1 MRFDGGRPCLDLM
14 ATWSARRPYERLL
27 TPEQLSTWL
36 AGAGV
41 LAAADADRVE
51 VRAQW
56 LAPFRALR
64 GTLSVLVDAAMTGAA
79 ADPAEVARLNA
90 AARAAPVPVP
100 QAVRRPDGTLGLA
113 AASAPTREGL
123 LAEVARD
130 GVALLTDGPA
140 RARLRRCEAVDC
152 VTVYLDMSRGR
163 RRRWCS
169 SEVCGNRERVARYR
183 RAQSP

>member
-1 MRFDGGRPCLDLM
+1 M
-14 ATWSARRPYERLL
+14 S
-27 TPEQLSTWL
+27 
-36 AGAGV
+36 GAV
-41 LAAADADRVE
+41 
-51 VRAQW
+51 
-56 LAPFRALR
+56 
-64 GTLSVLVDAAMTGAA
+64 